1 MVCRFSVLVAALL
14 YLATVSSATASEAFT
29 EWLTDLRAEAL
40 DRGISSKTLNAA
52 LDGVTRDE
60 RVIELD
66 RRQPEFTQ
74 TFWAYLDRRVTPERI
89 KAGRA
94 MLKQHRDLLEAVRR
108 DYGVQP
114 RFLVAFWGLETNF
127 GGFMGEFST
136 IGALATLAYDE
147 RRAAFFR
154 TQLLDALTILDQG
167 HIDVS
172 GMKGS
177 WAGAMGHL
185 QFMPSTFLAY
195 AVDRDRNGRRD
206 LWGNLS
212 DVFASGANYLAAEGW
227 KGDERWGR
235 EVRLPK
241 DFDWDLAGLTIRRP
255 IAEWRQLGVMQA
267 DGRPL
272 PSANI
277 DGSLVLPA
285 GHRGPAFL
293 VYDNFRAIMAW
304 NRSILYAI
312 AVGHLSDRIAGAG
325 DLLADRG
332 SEEKPLSRQQVEEL
346 QLSLAELG
354 FDPGKAD
361 GRLGSRTRAAI
372 KAYQRKIAVPV
383 DGFATHALLD
393 RLRQEVVN

>member
-1 MVCRFSVLVAALL
+1 MVRRISVLVAALL
-14 YLATVSSATASEAFT
+14 YLATASNASASEAFA
-29 EWLTDLRAEAL
+29 EWLTELRSEAR
-40 DRGISSKTLNAA
+40 DRGISAETLQAA
-52 LDGVTRDE
+52 LEGVTRDQ

-66 RRQPEFTQ
+66 RRQPEFIQ
-74 TFWAYLDRRVTPERI
+74 TFWDYLDRRITPERVET
-89 KAGRA
+89 GRA
-94 MLKQHRDLLEAVRR
+94 MLKQHRDLLEAIRR

-127 GGFMGEFST
+127 GGFMGDFPT
-136 IGALATLAYDE
+136 IGSLATLAYDE
-147 RRAAFFR
+147 RRGAFFR

-167 HIDVS
+167 HVGVA

-195 AVDRDRNGRRD
+195 AVDRDGDGRRD
-206 LWGNLS
+206 LWSNLH

-235 EVRLPK
+235 EVTLPK
-241 DFDWDLAGLTIRRP
+241 DFDWELAGLTIRRSV
-255 IAEWRQLGVMQA
+255 AEWRELGVMRA

-272 PSANI
+272 PSAKI
-277 DGSLVLPA
+277 DGSLLLPA

-293 VYDNFRAIMAW
+293 VYDNFRTIMAW
-304 NRSILYAI
+304 NRSIHYAI
-312 AVGHLSDRIAGAG
+312 SVGHLSDRIAGAG

-346 QLSLAELG
+346 QLGLAGLG
-354 FDPGKAD
+354 FDPGEPD
-361 GRLGSRTRAAI
+361 GRLGRRTRAAI